1 MTLRR
6 LILRRKI
13 LGTFYFRGPSVRT
26 ADGVFR
32 TADENADGRRCALSC
47 NCPRGTLSGEGRRGL
62 LKDISGQDAL

>member
-26 ADGVFR
+26 
-32 TADENADGRRCALSC
+32 ADGRRCALSC